1 MKKILIIIT
10 CLFMTGCW
18 NYRELDEMAII
29 TGIAID
35 KSDDEYSV
43 SIMVANSQKPESNSK
58 EGESLP
64 TIYQNKGKTLAL
76 AAEKLFLQSPKK
88 IYLGHITA
96 VVISDEVAKDG
107 LYNVLDILF
116 RDPTSRKIFYLLIS
130 EDTKAHNVLEIVSA
144 LEAFPSQDIKTTLSN
159 AMDMQSIS
167 SAITYPEFI
176 SKLITDGIEP
186 ILPTIK
192 IKGDIEKGKSEKS
205 LEQMK
210 PEAVTY
216 LSNTALFKNDKLV
229 GISSENESKGINL
242 LLEQGSRAFVE
253 TKCDNNNVIVDIAP
267 TKTNTKVTSKNSISI
282 FFSSYGV
289 IKEVNCDIDLERS
302 KVMEDIEKETEKEVK
317 KILED
322 AIKKSKEL
330 GTDIFGFGDM
340 IYKKYPS
347 YFKKKKNSWNDLYK
361 NLNIDISVDIE
372 IKAKGGLEK
381 VIKEANDE

>member
-1 MKKILIIIT
+1 MKKILIIVL
-10 CLFMTGCW
+10 CLFFTGCW

-29 TGIAID
+29 TGISID
-35 KSDDEYSV
+35 KSEDEYLV

-88 IYLGHITA
+88 IYLGHLTA
-96 VVISDEVAKDG
+96 VVISDEFSKDG

-192 IKGDIEKGKSEKS
+192 IKGDIEKGKNEKS

-229 GISSENESKGINL
+229 GVSNNDESKGINL
-242 LLEQGSRAFVE
+242 LLMSGNRA
-253 TKCDNNNVIVDIAP
+253 
-267 TKTNTKVTSKNSISI
+267 
-282 FFSSYGV
+282 
-289 IKEVNCDIDLERS
+289 
-302 KVMEDIEKETEKEVK
+302 
-317 KILED
+317 
-322 AIKKSKEL
+322 
-330 GTDIFGFGDM
+330 
-340 IYKKYPS
+340 
-347 YFKKKKNSWNDLYK
+347 
-361 NLNIDISVDIE
+361 
-372 IKAKGGLEK
+372 
-381 VIKEANDE
+381 